1 LDLLAPGV
9 RVPVAVRSGTGF
21 LASGEGS
28 SWAAAHVTA
37 AAALVKQVWPTA
49 TAAQVLAVLKDSG
62 KLVTDT
68 STQFTYS
75 GGTYPRLNMDAAI
88 RLAYQR
94 RPAIL
99 PAQTPFMGTPF
110 AIGATIQAEDFD
122 NGGEGVAYHDTEVA
136 NVGGSKYRATGV
148 DMGLIAGGP
157 TFVSYAHKGEW
168 LEYTISVAKA
178 GLYTLSA
185 RVSSPADGAAF
196 HVEIDGAKR
205 SGTVAIAK
213 TASWQAYRTVAVAG
227 INLAT
232 GTHVLRVAFDAN
244 DTLGFAGN
252 FDWFSFAPQP
262 VVAVRPLAIGAVAA
276 ARDNAAVW
284 A

>member
-1 LDLLAPGV
+1 
-9 RVPVAVRSGTGF
+9 
-21 LASGEGS
+21 
-28 SWAAAHVTA
+28 
-37 AAALVKQVWPTA
+37 VKDA
-49 TAAQVLAVLKDSG
+49 
-62 KLVTDT
+62 
-68 STQFTYS
+68 STQSTYS
-75 GGTYPRLNMDAAI
+75 GGTYSRLNVDAAI

-99 PAQTPFMGTPF
+99 PAQAPFKGTPF

-122 NGGEGVAYHDTEVA
+122 NGGEGVAYLDTDAA

-178 GLYTLSA
+178 GAYTLSA

-196 HVEIDGAKR
+196 HVEIDGVKR
-205 SGTVAIAK
+205 SGTVVIPK
-213 TASWQAYRTVAVAG
+213 TASWQAYRTVAVTG
-227 INLAT
+227 VNLAA

-244 DTLGFAGN
+244 NTLGFAGN
-252 FDWFSFAPQP
+252 FDWFSFAAQP
-262 VVAVRPLAIGAVAA
+262 VAAAVAAVKPLAVGALAA
-276 ARDNAAVW
+276 ARDDAAVW